1 MAHAISPPSEST
13 AQRVNSLSLWTIAV
27 ARVPFPYHKQV
38 EIGRSLTVFAQ
49 GFFWI

>member
-1 MAHAISPPSEST
+1 MAHAIPPPIEST

-27 ARVPFPYHKQV
+27 ARVPFPYHKQI
-38 EIGRSLTVFAQ
+38 EMGRSLTVFAQ